1 MSASQG
7 SGRGRLKIR
16 GAPDGRSQNRSGKC
30 GSHLLRSF
38 LRLQEPSERATPQKR
53 KEVSGEKQTPT
64 VGSRHWGLCQP
75 FLNVGS
81 ILQKHISVLACK
93 YFCAPTPSDQNTPED
108 MDKDKDV
115 CNRLLFTPARPQST
129 LSSEAASLGVSR
141 VTLREDLVATA
152 CAAWQAGCMSWSAN
166 LASVVRGIQDGKLHC
181 VALLKQRLYDETPLK
196 LRVPTDDNKF
206 HQLGAKA
213 DSCVA
218 KIMQTR
224 YRIGVVVRDLA
235 TDQHIFVKGLVPT
248 LLHALQRTRG
258 QDICLSQQ
266 RVIESVPEVDQLAS
280 LCEPDGISVDITTAD
295 RYVANPAA
303 EAALQQLR
311 PEDCALHTDCEVH
324 RLSTSINWSLED
336 VSHHVSGLIATSLV
350 LRQAGCLA
358 RFRDHLCDEIESRL
372 VITHGPPAGGREQ
385 AYREAVY
392 AAFLGL
398 DVCRPQDKKS
408 LRSRK
413 ASQKAVLEYFMCGD
427 LQGEAVQ
434 VFTRGLDATQP
445 EVMALVKHAIIP
457 ALLPGSMPSYA
468 RHRWLGGEL
477 AVDYLG
483 LLEGHNKLFSCTV
496 RRMFAA
502 GPQQQ
507 LPHSVPAL
515 TGWEALEDA
524 IVQHAEA
531 QDEDK
536 GKDDKDQEA
545 EEAAAKV
552 MESELDPAS
561 VAEAGWVEFNKSMQD
576 KMKRW
581 ALGYDLAM
589 LSLMRCILGISARL
603 MYRLLQ
609 RSSSNW
615 DQEQQSKLLTAEGR
629 SYRASEAFLKGDIEA
644 CFVQLHKAF
653 HEAPIAVPDASMTRS
668 HRVQM
673 FKLLSRFAGALEHL
687 LGSLREGYLLSFLLT
702 NPDEEIAADI
712 LQTKESLL
720 DGFSQRMLSMF
731 PTPDELLSD
740 TCLAILHAVYDLL
753 PLDVATIE
761 ARHASVRALMES
773 KQVSWE
779 VVLQTLSADFLL
791 RQTTLQNDGYQRLT
805 STLPLHASIP
815 KSPRCELPK
824 TDRRKKVGPAK
835 KRSTGGGSQRAF
847 FRERMQEF
855 SSEQRRKGNL
865 GQVYKQLHAEYRRL
879 PAERVQHFARLG
891 AAAVSSR
898 HAGARGFVRRRRTRT
913 VSASS
918 TFRNS
923 LESLELLPDLES
935 RSKRLLQESRSRA
948 VALNKSQKDALER
961 EESAV
966 AKQRQ
971 LLGTQSR
978 CPVGVPTPCAAF
990 VPTLDKI
997 RTYDWC
1003 TPAADWAKAV
1013 QHERSWSVQRLS
1025 QDSYRALVWEF

>member
-1 MSASQG
+1 MAAEAFALQELGFRVTLVSAADSSKKSRDFITSNFEVQHLFQDVTMQMHGHHCERHAEGDSTCLRDMRSADVACCGTMCSPFSKQRPKRYQDGNVKAHRDYELSADIVFDWLRHLQPAAGIFENVLGWGHRLDSTHDETPLDEFMFLQKLETLEDDDCPGYRFFTVRMDLSVWVAMS
-7 SGRGRLKIR
+7 R
-16 GAPDGRSQNRSGKC
+16 P
-30 GSHLLRSF
+30 RSF

-408 LRSRK
+408 LRSRT

-653 HEAPIAVPDASMTRS
+653 HEELWSI
-668 HRVQM
+668 
-673 FKLLSRFAGALEHL
+673 FLE
-687 LGSLREGYLLSFLLT
+687 
-702 NPDEEIAADI
+702 A
-712 LQTKESLL
+712 
-720 DGFSQRMLSMF
+720 
-731 PTPDELLSD
+731 
-740 TCLAILHAVYDLL
+740 
-753 PLDVATIE
+753 
-761 ARHASVRALMES
+761 
-773 KQVSWE
+773 
-779 VVLQTLSADFLL
+779 
-791 RQTTLQNDGYQRLT
+791 
-805 STLPLHASIP
+805 
-815 KSPRCELPK
+815 
-824 TDRRKKVGPAK
+824 
-835 KRSTGGGSQRAF
+835 
-847 FRERMQEF
+847 
-855 SSEQRRKGNL
+855 
-865 GQVYKQLHAEYRRL
+865 
-879 PAERVQHFARLG
+879 
-891 AAAVSSR
+891 
-898 HAGARGFVRRRRTRT
+898 
-913 VSASS
+913 
-918 TFRNS
+918 
-923 LESLELLPDLES
+923 
-935 RSKRLLQESRSRA
+935 
-948 VALNKSQKDALER
+948 
-961 EESAV
+961 
-966 AKQRQ
+966 
-971 LLGTQSR
+971 
-978 CPVGVPTPCAAF
+978 
-990 VPTLDKI
+990 
-997 RTYDWC
+997 
-1003 TPAADWAKAV
+1003 
-1013 QHERSWSVQRLS
+1013 
-1025 QDSYRALVWEF
+1025 